1 MIPGIIAWNR
11 QYNPLV
17 SIQFSGVQALD
28 STIRYNEIV
37 SNGELYF
44 DSLYANYLKF
54 NGGCQS
60 IYTTTNPKK
69 VKVKYIEASGNL
81 TLKDCEVDIDVLI
94 GGDGSISF
102 ENCTGRI
109 GKIYGGYETDNLC
122 SMHFDE
128 SYLTDTTYL
137 RGNCTARLIVHQMS
151 YFESSGSA
159 SIENLYGYQT
169 TLFVTGS
176 SNVTN
181 KLWLE
186 DGYLQYNSINPVGLK
201 KINIANCG
209 FDYMGTIGD
218 LSIEVYQI
226 AGVILNENT
235 TINNINS
242 LGNVYMKNGSTI
254 QSLNTVRLI
263 FNDESEDVVKNVSV
277 NGITQMLESTPIN
290 STPLTGSLIVDPLH
304 EVLYVFEESDIDFK
318 AAITPPFLPSP
329 VDKKV
334 EWLNRTGENINNFIY

>member
-17 SIQFSGVQALD
+17 SIQFNGVHALD

-37 SNGELYF
+37 ANGNLYF

-54 NGGCQS
+54 NSECRS

-94 GGDGSISF
+94 GYGSISF

-122 SMHFDE
+122 SIHFDE

-151 YFESSGSA
+151 YFESSGTA

-186 DGYLQYNSINPVGLK
+186 SGYLQYDSINPVGLQ
-201 KINIANCG
+201 KINIANCA
-209 FDYMGTIGD
+209 FNYMGTISD
-218 LSIEVYQI
+218 LSIEVYQN
-226 AGVILNENT
+226 ADVILNENT

-242 LGNVYMKNGSTI
+242 LGKVYMKNGSTI
-254 QSLNTVRLI
+254 QSLNTVQLTFI
-263 FNDESEDVVKNVSV
+263 DESEDVVKNVSV
-277 NGITQMLESTPIN
+277 NGITQILESTPIN

-318 AAITPPFLPSP
+318 AEITRPFLPSP
-329 VDKKV
+329 VDKNE
-334 EWLNRTGENINNFIY
+334 EWLNRTGEDIYNFIY